1 MKKPHEERRDVTQC
15 AQPPCAYPL
24 DTDYHAA
31 MTELEVRDAGNGARE
46 GFLTVRRSRLGKL
59 LRASIFGI
67 LGIGVTFGLGFGLFA
82 DYISRLATPTNPPA
96 ADAIIVLTGGQAR
109 IDAAV
114 NLLKS
119 GKGKRL
125 LISGVN
131 PVASRKS
138 LQRATGGD
146 NALFNCCVD
155 IDRAA
160 LDTIGNAE
168 ESAKWVRDHDYSS
181 VILVTNNY
189 HMPRSLLEMGR
200 LIDKVQLQPYPVV
213 NSRLDGGTWMTNKA
227 ALRVILT
234 EYTKYLGALARA
246 VVPLRSLPDGT
257 IMVDATTT
265 ATTR

>member
-1 MKKPHEERRDVTQC
+1 MHPKPG
-15 AQPPCAYPL
+15 
-24 DTDYHAA
+24 TDYHGA
-31 MTELEVRDAGNGARE
+31 MTELEVRDAGDGVRE
-46 GFLTVRRSRLGKL
+46 GFLTVRRSRLGTL
-59 LRASIFGI
+59 LRVSIFGI
-67 LGIGVTFGLGFGLFA
+67 LGLGVAFALGFGLFA
-82 DYISRLATPTNPPA
+82 DYISRLTTPKDLPS

-114 NLLKS
+114 NLLRS

-131 PVASRKS
+131 PVASRKA

-146 NALFNCCVD
+146 NALFTCCID

-168 ESAKWVRDHDYSS
+168 ESAKWVQTHDYSS

-189 HMPRSLLEMGR
+189 HMPRTLLEMGR
-200 LIDKVQLQPYPVV
+200 LIEKVKLLPYPVV
-213 NSRLDGGTWMTNKA
+213 NARLDGGEWVTNPA
-227 ALRVILT
+227 ALRVIFT

-246 VVPLRSLPDGT
+246 VVPLRSTPEGVALLLD
-257 IMVDATTT
+257 DTTT
-265 ATTR
+265 ATTKK